1 MKKTDKLDVITCPHC
16 GREYLPGEIFVGN
29 AFIGRPELIER
40 DYSGKILTFQ
50 GKTLDLNE
58 EYICDNC
65 NKKFNITATVKFKV
79 TEQEEF
85 STEYISPLK
94 EKKLVLFEE

>member
-1 MKKTDKLDVITCPHC
+1 MATY
-16 GREYLPGEIFVGN
+16 RF
-29 AFIGRPELIER
+29 
-40 DYSGKILTFQ
+40 
-50 GKTLDLNE
+50 DLNE

-65 NKKFNITATVKFKV
+65 SKKFNITATVKFKV

-85 STEYISPLK
+85 STEYVSPLK